1 MQPKMRFWDDECE
14 ETERPEGSAEA
25 MGKALDSSSGS
36 SVSATKIGCW
46 SSEIMSRRSD
56 SEILSPETR

>member
-1 MQPKMRFWDDECE
+1 MQPKMRFWGDECV
-14 ETERPEGSAEA
+14 ETERPAGSAEPV
-25 MGKALDSSSGS
+25 GKALDSSSVS

-46 SSEIMSRRSD
+46 SSAIMSRRSD